1 MPQVRPRLSG
11 TECLTYHCHYCCPP
25 PLSYRAVS
33 RILDVSALSY
43 PAFTVDLTRD
53 QPMNPRNPKYANFA
67 LVREM
72 LETPR
77 IVGGFDFRAARDAA
91 LMIWDTGKLF
101 LTGEGSSRIFPAKNL
116 ICEVLRLG
124 VPLSVSTEGARQ
136 AHEYDLSKFAVFGA
150 SNSGRTKE
158 LISLFTQ
165 LEKQG
170 HAKRFGLSANSPCML
185 ESVSSRCY
193 TLRCGK
199 EDAVAATKSVVE
211 QALFYRSLLSP
222 WEKTSPMAANQ
233 QQADRKAREV
243 LETELDPALVE
254 KIAQSPVIYFAGRNN
269 GVAEELTLKT
279 NEITHKKSDYLE
291 GTYAVHGIEEIM
303 RPEEVVVVVDPFPAE
318 VEKFKTT
325 LVDGVGMT
333 VIAVAE
339 EETALPTIRIPQ
351 VEGYQTVLQLLAGW
365 NILVHVGVAL
375 GINLDKAERA
385 RKIGNE
391 FVGA

>member
-1 MPQVRPRLSG
+1 
-11 TECLTYHCHYCCPP
+11 
-25 PLSYRAVS
+25 
-33 RILDVSALSY
+33 
-43 PAFTVDLTRD
+43 
-53 QPMNPRNPKYANFA
+53 MNPNDPKYAQFA

-77 IVGGFDFRAARDAA
+77 IVGEVNFQLAKETAK
-91 LMIWDTGKLF
+91 IVQETGKVF

-124 VPLSVSTEGARQ
+124 IPLAVATEGARQ
-136 AHEYDLSKFAVFGA
+136 AHEYDLSNYAVFGA
-150 SNSGRTKE
+150 SNSGKTKE
-158 LISLFTQ
+158 LISLFTE
-165 LEKQG
+165 LGKKN
-170 HAKRFGLSANSPCML
+170 HAKRFGLTANSPCVL
-185 ESVSSRCY
+185 ESVTSQCY

-211 QALFYRSLLSP
+211 QALVYRSLLGP
-222 WEKTSPMAANQ
+222 WEKASPMVANQ
-233 QQADRKAREV
+233 QEAGRKAKQV
-243 LETELDPALVE
+243 LETELDPALVQ
-254 KIAQSPVIYFAGRNN
+254 KITKAPVIYFAGRNN

-303 RPEEVVVVVDPFPAE
+303 RSDEVVIVIDPFPAE
-318 VEKFKTT
+318 IEKFKTT

-333 VIAVAE
+333 VIAVSSQ
-339 EETALPTIRIPQ
+339 ETSLPTIRIPH
-351 VEGYQTVLQLLAGW
+351 VDGYDTVLQLLAGW

-391 FVGA
+391 FVPG